1 MKKIL
6 FFLPNLAGGGAER
19 VAVNI
24 IRQLDKVDFSI
35 SLVLVNRSGKY
46 LDLIPEHVKVYD
58 LESKK
63 TILSIFKLRR
73 LLIHIQP
80 NIVFST
86 LIRTHVALN
95 LAMTHTAHRPF
106 IILRSPNSPS
116 LLLSNKQLKPLLRY
130 FLERAYLNADVV
142 IAQTPEM
149 KEEIVKFHAVD
160 EMKVEVLINPIDTN
174 FIDSKLENI
183 SNPFDEKNINVVAAG
198 RLTKQKGF
206 DVLIKAFA
214 DVVKYDDRF
223 KLHIIGADDGESKFL
238 NELCEVLNLENH
250 INFLGFKQN
259 PYRYFFY
266 SDLYVLSSRWEGL
279 PNTVLENLYI
289 KKPVIAT
296 KCIPFMNVL
305 INHGKNGLLVDVE
318 DISGLEKAILKYKDI
333 REKGFVNMNKNNIND
348 KFLRFINIH
357 KGSK

>member
-6 FFLPNLAGGGAER
+6 FFLPNLNGGGAER
-19 VAVNI
+19 VALNI

-35 SLVLVNRSGKY
+35 SLVLVNRTGKY

-58 LESKK
+58 LGSKK

-73 LLIHIQP
+73 LLIELQP

-95 LAMTHTAHRPF
+95 LSMIQVTPRPL

-116 LLLSNKQLKPLLRY
+116 LLLSNKQLNPLLRY
-130 FLERAYLNADVV
+130 FLEKAYQQSDVI

-149 KEEIVKFHAVD
+149 KDEIVKYHAVD
-160 EMKVEVLINPIDTN
+160 ETKVEVLINPIDTN

-183 SNPFDEKNINVVAAG
+183 SNPFNEKNINVVAAG
-198 RLTKQKGF
+198 RLTRQKGF
-206 DVLIKAFA
+206 DVLIKAFSE
-214 DVVKYDDRF
+214 VVKHDDRF
-223 KLHIIGADDGESKFL
+223 KLYIIGADDGESKLL
-238 NELCEVLNLENH
+238 NGLCEVLNLEDH
-250 INFLGFKQN
+250 VKFLGFKKN
-259 PYRYFFY
+259 PYLYFFY

-289 KKPVIAT
+289 NKPVVAT

-305 INHGKNGLLVDVE
+305 IHHGKNGLLVDVE
-318 DISGLEKAILKYKDI
+318 DISGLGKAILGYRDI
-333 REKGFVNMNKNNIND
+333 KEKGFVNTNTSNINNE
-348 KFLRFINIH
+348 FLRFVNIY
-357 KGSK
+357 KGRK